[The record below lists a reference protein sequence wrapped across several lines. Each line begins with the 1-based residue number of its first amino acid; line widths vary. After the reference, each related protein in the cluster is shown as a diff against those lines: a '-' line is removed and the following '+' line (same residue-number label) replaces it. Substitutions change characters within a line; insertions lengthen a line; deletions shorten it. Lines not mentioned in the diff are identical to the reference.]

1 MGNSA
6 FAWKKSRP
14 PAGLSALTVPR
25 ADDGVRW
32 ATLQQAEDVTG
43 VAAST
48 LRNWARKGRVP
59 SKLTDDHGD
68 ARKLV
73 DLDGVVSRA
82 QELGRFRQPEPA
94 RPSTYSPLSGAAPAP
109 APIPEGHMLVP
120 LDAWERLLLQLGNL
134 HEAGQQLAEARE
146 RAGKAETEVEF
157 LRERVTEMRS
167 ERDAL
172 LAAKA
177 ESEVEA
183 EAEAAFNQPEPTA
196 TARIRNFYRE
206 LRRRF

>member
-1 MGNSA
+1 M
-6 FAWKKSRP
+6 
-14 PAGLSALTVPR
+14 PR
-25 ADDGVRW
+25 AEDGVRW

-43 VAAST
+43 VASST

-59 SKLTDDHGD
+59 SKLAEANGA

-82 QELGRFRQPEPA
+82 QELGRFTHAEPA
-94 RPSTYSPLSGAAPAP
+94 RPLSYSAASGTAPAST
-109 APIPEGHMLVP
+109 AIPEGHMLVP

-134 HEAGQQLAEARE
+134 HEAGQQLADARE

-157 LRERVTEMRS
+157 LRDRVTEMRS

-172 LAAKA
+172 LADKA
-177 ESEVEA
+177 ESEIEA
-183 EAEAAFNQPEPTA
+183 EAEAALTRSDLSPTN
-196 TARIRNFYRE
+196 RLGRFYKE